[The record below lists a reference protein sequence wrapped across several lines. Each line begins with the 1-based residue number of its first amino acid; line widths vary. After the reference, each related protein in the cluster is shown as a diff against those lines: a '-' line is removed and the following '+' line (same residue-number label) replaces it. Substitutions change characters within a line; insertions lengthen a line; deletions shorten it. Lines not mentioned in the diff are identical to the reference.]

1 MWSLRARLNAGLI
14 ATLIIF
20 FVLQWGVVSY
30 AINHVAGE
38 FLYNRLRHDAE
49 ALLVALDS
57 DEKGVFQLNTVRIS
71 DAYHQPFSG
80 HYYRLDIGDQ
90 TFRSRSLWDEALN
103 KMEVAT
109 GEIVIDH
116 MIGPQEKILVL
127 YGRGYKK
134 NGRHVVIVMAHDVTD
149 MKEDIVELQFT
160 YAFIS
165 VIALMVL
172 IVLQRTIIMR
182 GLRPVL
188 KARAQIQALERGES
202 SHIDEG
208 VPAEIL
214 PLVQEIN
221 RLILL
226 LQERLQRSRN
236 ALGNLAHTL
245 KTPLTLLAQQ
255 ANRPEIKANPE
266 LQKLILEQ
274 TDVMRRFTE
283 RELKRARLASQIS
296 SVNRFDLHED
306 VASLVETLKSVYANK
321 NIEFFVQY
329 PVTRSCPFDREDVL
343 ELLGNLLENACKWT
357 EAIVSLNVIYNDRC
371 LCFTVEDDGPGVG
384 DEKLK
389 ILSQRGTRI
398 DESTA
403 GYGLGLAIVHDIVK
417 HYDGTL
423 IFSQSKKYSGLLV
436 DVCLMSR

>member
-1 MWSLRARLNAGLI
+1 MWSLRARLNAGLV
-14 ATLIIF
+14 ATLIVF
-20 FVLQWGVVSY
+20 FILQWGVVSY
-30 AINHVAGE
+30 AIHHVAEE

-49 ALLVALDS
+49 ALLAALRS
-57 DEKGVFQLNTVRIS
+57 EKKGVFQLNTVQIS

-80 HYYRLDIGDQ
+80 HYYRLDIDGQ
-90 TFRSRSLWDEALN
+90 TFSSRSLWDESLN
-103 KMEVAT
+103 KMEVGIGQIA
-109 GEIVIDH
+109 VDH
-116 MIGPQEKILVL
+116 VAGPQDQILVL

-134 NGRHVVIVMAHDVTD
+134 NGRHIVIVMAHDVTD
-149 MKEDIVELQFT
+149 MKEDIVELQYT

-165 VIALMVL
+165 VIALLVL
-172 IVLQRTIIMR
+172 IILQRTIITR
-182 GLRPVL
+182 GLQPVL
-188 KARAQIQALERGES
+188 KARAQIKALECGEA
-202 SHIDEG
+202 SHIDER

-221 RLILL
+221 RLIVL
-226 LQERLQRSRN
+226 LQERLLRSRN

-255 ANRPEIKANPE
+255 ANQPEIKANPE
-266 LQKLILEQ
+266 LQKLILDQ

-306 VASLVETLKSVYANK
+306 VAALVDTLKSVYANK
-321 NIEFFVQY
+321 DVEFFVQY
-329 PVTRSCPFDREDVL
+329 PVIRSCPFDREDML

-357 EAIVSLNVIYNDRC
+357 EAIVSLNVIYNDRR
-371 LCFTVEDDGPGVG
+371 LCFIVEDDGPGVD

-398 DESTA
+398 DESTV
-403 GYGLGLAIVHDIVK
+403 GYGLGLAIVDDIVK

-423 IFSQSKKYSGLLV
+423 IFSRSKKYSGLLV
-436 DVCLMSR
+436 NVCLTSR